1 MTFTDT
7 HPEGL
12 KKLKKLKSKEYVFT
26 SDEEGT
32 SKEKAILNMEIY
44 KTEKLLKSK
53 LWDVPELDEND
64 NSSKYDLC
72 IHA

>member
-72 IHA
+72 IYA